1 MPLMI
6 EFKNATWRQ
15 VVFKA
20 RTQYPDLGRLLDRGR
35 GWVLLDDDDDNVMLR
50 YDGKSDQWTYI
61 QLGYEL

>member
-1 MPLMI
+1 MI

-15 VVFKA
+15 VVFKV

-35 GWVLLDDDDDNVMLR
+35 GWVLLDDEDDNVTLQ